1 MPQGPLGDRIP
12 FEGVLNCWNDDHD
25 LPDLLLVIS
34 CSGKT
39 GRLHFSN
46 PEGDK
51 PLDLQGGKIVFA
63 ESSSQDDGLGQYLLR
78 TGKISLMD
86 YTRVARMVQPGK
98 RLGELLVDEN
108 VLAAENLVPAVIGQ
122 VRSIVLGLFRRTET
136 WYRFKEEELEQ
147 KEAITLDLA
156 VPELILEGVRYVES
170 WRRVSKGVGSL
181 ESVYQQAAAREQEWL
196 GSKLADDVR
205 ELVDML
211 ATPTSLADICTR
223 ATLPDFEACRY
234 LWAFRTLGWIDLVD
248 VAAQTALT
256 ASVANATEIE
266 SPAPTPADTPTLPSI
281 EPPKPA
287 SIPEELVQTQVGI
300 DPPVAPAPPEQHQEV
315 EAGQVAPVAIPENL
329 IETQI
334 SMTPPEEVEKMP
346 SAAPALR
353 SPTPV
358 PEHLNETQL
367 SVGPPPPTPPEP
379 PKAIPDELM
388 HTQMFVDPPAAAPA
402 VPASTS
408 ELMESILE
416 GDDAASVVAPP
427 APPLIEQPS
436 PPSPP
441 NQAAT
446 QFFDGPSALDPDDA
460 DLAPLA
466 PPPTPSEAPSGFEAL
481 ALGGGPDSPS
491 APAPSPPPAAAP
503 PSPADV
509 TTQPSVQPVQ
519 APPVDGGMA
528 SFSDLAL
535 PEDPVATAPET
546 PMPTVEADVNIISA
560 QPAPPEEPLLPPP
573 VGGPPIQREALVP
586 PRRRSDDTN
595 PDKEDFEQVLGT
607 DKK

>member
-1 MPQGPLGDRIP
+1 MPEGPLGDRIP

-34 CSGKT
+34 RSGKT

-51 PLDLQGGKIVFA
+51 TLDLQGGKIVFA

-78 TGKISLMD
+78 AGKISLMD

-108 VLAAENLVPAVIGQ
+108 VLTADDLVPAVIGQ

-300 DPPVAPAPPEQHQEV
+300 DPPVAPA
-315 EAGQVAPVAIPENL
+315 AIPENL

-334 SMTPPEEVEKMP
+334 SMTRPEAVEKMP
-346 SAAPALR
+346 SEAPALR

-367 SVGPPPPTPPEP
+367 SVDPPPTTPPEP

-402 VPASTS
+402 VPKSTG

-416 GDDAASVVAPP
+416 GDDAASAVAPP
-427 APPLIEQPS
+427 APPPIEQPS

-460 DLAPLA
+460 DLAPPA

-503 PSPADV
+503 PSPADM

-546 PMPTVEADVNIISA
+546 PMATVEADVNIISA

-573 VGGPPIQREALVP
+573 VVGPPIQREALVP

-595 PDKEDFEQVLGT
+595 PDKEDFEHVLGT

>member
-346 SAAPALR
+346 SAAKH
-353 SPTPV
+353 S
-358 PEHLNETQL
+358 
-367 SVGPPPPTPPEP
+367 
-379 PKAIPDELM
+379 
-388 HTQMFVDPPAAAPA
+388 
-402 VPASTS
+402 
-408 ELMESILE
+408 
-416 GDDAASVVAPP
+416 
-427 APPLIEQPS
+427 
-436 PPSPP
+436 
-441 NQAAT
+441 
-446 QFFDGPSALDPDDA
+446 
-460 DLAPLA
+460 
-466 PPPTPSEAPSGFEAL
+466 
-481 ALGGGPDSPS
+481 
-491 APAPSPPPAAAP
+491 
-503 PSPADV
+503 
-509 TTQPSVQPVQ
+509 
-519 APPVDGGMA
+519 
-528 SFSDLAL
+528 
-535 PEDPVATAPET
+535 
-546 PMPTVEADVNIISA
+546 
-560 QPAPPEEPLLPPP
+560 
-573 VGGPPIQREALVP
+573 
-586 PRRRSDDTN
+586 
-595 PDKEDFEQVLGT
+595 
-607 DKK
+607 